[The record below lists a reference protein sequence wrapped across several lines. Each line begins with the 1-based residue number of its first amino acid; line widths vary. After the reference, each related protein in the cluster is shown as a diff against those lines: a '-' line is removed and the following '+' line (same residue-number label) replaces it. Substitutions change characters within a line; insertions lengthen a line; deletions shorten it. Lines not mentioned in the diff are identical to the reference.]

1 MSARVLVVD
10 DSPTIRKLIEGQL
23 KAEYFSVLCAENGQQ
38 ALDLCQTESIDVV
51 LLDVVMPDLD
61 GVAVCERLKENPDTA
76 HIPVIMVTKL
86 NAIEDRI
93 RGLEAGADEFI
104 SKPIDKTQLL
114 ARLKSLVRLKNLT
127 DELRLR
133 SISVQH
139 LTGEVIHPH
148 DGEPH
153 GAALYI
159 GASDE
164 TALKTVAALEKNCD
178 TKVSED
184 LIEAFQ
190 YASTGNYQCVLV
202 ASQSAEFDSLR
213 ICGELRSMEATRA
226 LPIILIVDSEKDP
239 SVLRGLEIGITDFI
253 VAPIEAKELQA
264 RVRTQMRRKRYHDA
278 LRNSLTQT
286 LEMALVDPLT
296 GLHNRRYLENHLETL
311 FARSTA
317 RKRPLAVM
325 MIDLDHF
332 KKLND
337 THGHA
342 AGDRVLKEFAVQLK
356 IAVRDMDLV
365 CRYGGEEFI
374 VIMPDTTE
382 EIASQVA
389 ERLLAELGHS
399 EITIGENG
407 ETVKMT
413 ASVGITTK
421 DFTEALPQTCLE
433 RADKA
438 LYQAKDAGRNRVV
451 SLAA

>member
-1 MSARVLVVD
+1 MSARILVVD

-23 KAEYFSVLCAENGQQ
+23 KAEYFSVLCAENGTQ
-38 ALDLCQTESIDVV
+38 ALELCQTEAIDVV
-51 LLDVVMPDLD
+51 LLDIVMPDID
-61 GVAVCERLKENPDTA
+61 GVTVCERLKDNPDTA

-86 NAIEDRI
+86 NAVEDRV

-104 SKPIDKTQLL
+104 SKPIDKTQLM

-133 SISVQH
+133 SVSAQQ
-139 LTGEVIHPH
+139 LTGEIIHPRNV
-148 DGEPH
+148 DSH

-164 TALKTVAALEKNCD
+164 LALKAVSALEKNCD

-184 LIEAFQ
+184 PVEAFQ
-190 YASTGNYQCVLV
+190 YAATGNYQCVLV
-202 ASQSAEFDSLR
+202 ASQSDTFDALR

-226 LPIILIVDSEKDP
+226 LPIILIVEDGKDDI
-239 SVLRGLEIGITDFI
+239 VLRGLEVGITDFI

-264 RVRTQMRRKRYHDA
+264 RVRTQIRRKRYHDA

-286 LEMALVDPLT
+286 LQMALVDPLT

-311 FARSTA
+311 FARSNA
-317 RKRPLAVM
+317 RNKPLAVM

-342 AGDRVLKEFAVQLK
+342 AGDTVLKQFAIQLK
-356 IAVRDMDLV
+356 MAVRDMDLV

-382 EIASQVA
+382 DVANQVA
-389 ERLLAELGHS
+389 ERLLAELGQS
-399 EITIGENG
+399 EIVINESG

-413 ASVGITTK
+413 ASVGLTTK
-421 DFTEALPQTCLE
+421 NFEEALPESCLK

-438 LYQAKDAGRNRVV
+438 LYQAKDDGRNRIVALV
-451 SLAA
+451 A